1 MESNHLKPLTVTGAV
16 VTVSSSRKPGTD
28 TSGKTLI
35 DLLSAAGIEV
45 THYNVVPDDLDGIR
59 SEVYV
64 ALSRANCI
72 IFTGGTGLTPDD
84 CTIEAVAPLL
94 EKEIPG
100 FGELF
105 RQKSYEE
112 IGTAAI
118 LSRAIAGVIGGG
130 RSFASLDPQRRSRSP
145 PGISSSPRS
154 GTSSPTHQRVNGR
167 HRGARPVRAPARG
180 TAPPLPPEPLRA

>member
-84 CTIEAVAPLL
+84 CT
-94 EKEIPG
+94 
-100 FGELF
+100 
-105 RQKSYEE
+105 
-112 IGTAAI
+112 
-118 LSRAIAGVIGGG
+118 
-130 RSFASLDPQRRSRSP
+130 
-145 PGISSSPRS
+145 
-154 GTSSPTHQRVNGR
+154 
-167 HRGARPVRAPARG
+167 
-180 TAPPLPPEPLRA
+180 

>member
-16 VTVSSSRKPGTD
+16 ITVSSSRKPETD

-45 THYNVVPDDLDGIR
+45 THYAIVPDDIERIR
-59 SEVYV
+59 SEVHL

-72 IFTGGTGLTPDD
+72 IVTGGTGLTPDD
-84 CTIEAVAPLL
+84 VTIEAIAPLL
-94 EKEIPG
+94 EKTIDG

-105 RQKSYEE
+105 RLKSYEE

-118 LSRAIAGVIGGG
+118 LSRAIAGVVGG
-130 RSFASLDPQRRSRSP
+130 RVVFCT
-145 PGISSSPRS
+145 PGSTKAVTLAARDIIIPEIRHIL
-154 GTSSPTHQRVNGR
+154 THAGAGR
-167 HRGARPVRAPARG
+167 
-180 TAPPLPPEPLRA
+180 